1 MGEIWWEFA
10 VHVIKGRWF
19 SLFSSFLVM
28 LEGGTPLLFGTYS
41 KNIKSTLGYD
51 QQTLNLL
58 SFFKDLGAFVGIPSG
73 LIAEVTPTWFVLL
86 TGSAMNFSG
95 YFMVWLAVTGRIH
108 KPQVWQMCL
117 FICIGA
123 NSQTFASTGCLV
135 PGVVNFPESRGAVL
149 GLLKGFAGLSGAILT
164 QLYLA
169 IYGENT
175 KSLILLIAWFP
186 TALSVFFAYAI
197 RVIRTERQ
205 QNELKVLYRFLYMSI
220 FLAFFLIVIIIF
232 EKEFDFSRGA
242 YAGSTT
248 VISVILSI
256 FLLIVIREE
265 WIVWNHKKDVETINP
280 SSELTTQV
288 KANTEDHEQ
297 TPTELED
304 QKAKKSCF
312 LTIFEKQ
319 ERGED
324 YTILQAILSID
335 MLLICVSTLCGLST
349 SFTAADNLGQIGES
363 LGYPIKTIKIF
374 VSLVSIWSFF
384 GRVFAGFMSETLV
397 TKYRMPRPLVMTFSL
412 FLSVIGYLMIA
423 FPFANSVYL
432 ASVIIGFSLGAQL
445 PLSFAVISDLF
456 GLKYYSTLST
466 FGGVVCPLGSYILN
480 VKVTGVLYDDV
491 ALKQLHEKGLIRSS
505 MEELI
510 CLGVG
515 CFRNPFIILSSVAF
529 FGGLVSLIL
538 VMRTKRFYSGDI
550 YKKFREG

>member
-1 MGEIWWEFA
+1 MVCASNEFC
-10 VHVIKGRWF
+10 H
-19 SLFSSFLVM
+19 
-28 LEGGTPLLFGTYS
+28 ELFGVFHDLAS
-41 KNIKSTLGYD
+41 CDWKNT
-51 QQTLNLL
+51 QT
-58 SFFKDLGAFVGIPSG
+58 SS
-73 LIAEVTPTWFVLL
+73 
-86 TGSAMNFSG
+86 
-95 YFMVWLAVTGRIH
+95 LANVS
-108 KPQVWQMCL
+108 L
-117 FICIGA
+117 YICIGE
-123 NSQTFASTGCLV
+123 NSVTFSNTGCVV

-149 GLLKGFAGLSGAILT
+149 GLLKGFAGFSGAIIT

-186 TALSVFFAYAI
+186 AIFPVFLAYVI
-197 RVIRTERQ
+197 RVMRTERQ
-205 QNELKVLYRFLYMSI
+205 QNELKVLYRFLYVSI
-220 FLAFFLIVIIIF
+220 FLAFFLIVIIIL
-232 EKEFDFSRGA
+232 EKEFNFSRGA
-242 YAGSTT
+242 YVGCTT
-248 VISVILSI
+248 TITAILSI
-256 FLLIVIREE
+256 LLLIVIREE
-265 WIVWNHKKDVETINP
+265 WIIWNHKKDVEALNP

-288 KANTEDHEQ
+288 EANTEDHKQ
-297 TPTELED
+297 TLTQLED
-304 QKAKKSCF
+304 QKVQKSCF
-312 LTIFEKQ
+312 LTIFDKQ

-324 YTILQAILSID
+324 YTILQALLSID
-335 MLLICVSTLCGLST
+335 MLFICVSTLCGLST

-397 TKYRMPRPLVMTFSL
+397 TKYRTPRPLMMTFSL

-432 ASVIIGFSLGAQL
+432 ASMIVGFSLGAQL

-466 FGGVVCPLGSYILN
+466 FGGMVCPLGSYILN

-510 CLGVG
+510 CLGVS
-515 CFRNPFIILSSVAF
+515 CFRNAFIILSSVAF
-529 FGGLVSLIL
+529 FGGLISLIL
-538 VMRTKRFYSGDI
+538 VMRTRKFYSGDI
-550 YKKFREG
+550 YKKFRK